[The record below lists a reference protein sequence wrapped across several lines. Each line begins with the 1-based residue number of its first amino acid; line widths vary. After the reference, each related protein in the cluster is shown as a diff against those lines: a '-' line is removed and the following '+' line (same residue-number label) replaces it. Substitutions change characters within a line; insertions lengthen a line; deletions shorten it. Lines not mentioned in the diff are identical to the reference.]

1 MGTEHV
7 FSWWPWHPISI
18 SSIEVP
24 DSVVQII
31 YGFTECQ
38 LVLTVVGRRVIER
51 LAVIVE
57 SVSPDAVHVYCY

>member
-1 MGTEHV
+1 M
-7 FSWWPWHPISI
+7 SI

-38 LVLTVVGRRVIER
+38 FVLTVVGRRVIER